1 MIVILEAFFASSRFA
16 RYPCSELAKKLIRFL
31 QSGRLYL
38 DGCQASKATLL

>member
-1 MIVILEAFFASSRFA
+1 MIVILAAFFASSRFA
-16 RYPCSELAKKLIRFL
+16 RHPCNEFAKKFIRFL